1 MNVRSGIAVL
11 LVSGSAASNAAE
23 LKSDTVKAW
32 DEYIRAG
39 AVGADAEEIL
49 GLTFHESLHLSPYR
63 EPSQR

>member
-1 MNVRSGIAVL
+1 MNVRSGIAFL
-11 LVSGSAASNAAE
+11 LVSAASNAAE

-49 GLTFHESLHLSPYR
+49 GFVR
-63 EPSQR
+63 EKSDAEQAFGTGP